1 MLRELLER
9 KRAQES
15 LVRFTEATCD
25 WYVTAAHHK
34 AIAEKLEAIE
44 RGDIDRLM
52 INLPP
57 RNGKSELASRR
68 FPAWFLGRHPNK
80 SVIAAS
86 YNSDL
91 ATDFGRQVRN
101 IIASEEYKGIFK
113 TDLAEDSRA
122 ANRWNTAEGGGY
134 VAAGVGTAITGR
146 GADVLLIDDPLKD
159 REEADSE
166 LQRQKVWD
174 WYTSTAYTRLAPGG
188 RVIVIQ
194 CLSGDAMITMADG
207 ALKRLDSIEVGDRVL
222 SWNGTNFVGSLVEGL
237 VNNGHDQTY
246 LIKTK
251 KTSVRAN
258 ARHPFLVLS
267 DEGLR
272 WVRTKDLRSGM
283 RIVAQSAGP
292 IRAGHVLPMDATS
305 LPNVGA
311 CATATTTK
319 QNGRLEVG
327 RHQSA
332 VKPGS
337 RTAENG
343 GMELSGKISTDYSQS
358 RAGYARSAE
367 QMAARGDQSIGSLTS
382 APTITTRQ
390 GRFAAYYAT
399 IATGSQDELE
409 IPAFWNV
416 PSNTSGPDTDEVVSV
431 TPHGLENVY
440 DLTVGGTH
448 NFVAN
453 GLWTHNTRWH
463 EDDLSG
469 RLITEEGRGG
479 DKWEKLILPAIND
492 AGEALWPEFYP
503 IETLERYRRVLPERD
518 WSALYQQ
525 RPTPDEGAYFKREWF
540 RHYDAMPTNLRTYGA
555 SDYAVTAKGGDYTVH
570 VVAGVDPDDNIYII
584 DVWRSQAETHH
595 WVDAYIDLIAR
606 WKPLMWAQES
616 GQIIKSLGPF
626 IDRRMRERRV
636 YCAQEQMTSV
646 ADKPTRARSFQARAA
661 MGKVYLPHNAAWVAD
676 LMGELLTFPAG
687 RHDDQVDALG
697 LIGRM
702 VDKMVGGRAPRVE
715 ATPTD
720 KWRRAFARRAEA
732 DNSSNDWKTA

>member
-194 CLSGDAMITMADG
+194 
-207 ALKRLDSIEVGDRVL
+207 
-222 SWNGTNFVGSLVEGL
+222 
-237 VNNGHDQTY
+237 
-246 LIKTK
+246 
-251 KTSVRAN
+251 
-258 ARHPFLVLS
+258 
-267 DEGLR
+267 
-272 WVRTKDLRSGM
+272 
-283 RIVAQSAGP
+283 
-292 IRAGHVLPMDATS
+292 
-305 LPNVGA
+305 
-311 CATATTTK
+311 
-319 QNGRLEVG
+319 
-327 RHQSA
+327 
-332 VKPGS
+332 
-337 RTAENG
+337 
-343 GMELSGKISTDYSQS
+343 
-358 RAGYARSAE
+358 
-367 QMAARGDQSIGSLTS
+367 
-382 APTITTRQ
+382 
-390 GRFAAYYAT
+390 
-399 IATGSQDELE
+399 
-409 IPAFWNV
+409 
-416 PSNTSGPDTDEVVSV
+416 
-431 TPHGLENVY
+431 
-440 DLTVGGTH
+440 
-448 NFVAN
+448 
-453 GLWTHNTRWH
+453 TRWH

-469 RLITEEGRGG
+469 RLIAEEQRGG
-479 DKWEKLILPAIND
+479 DKWEKLILPAINED
-492 AGEALWPEFYP
+492 GEALWPEFYP
-503 IETLERYRRVLPERD
+503 IETLERYRNVLPERD

-661 MGKVYLPHNAAWVAD
+661 MGKVYLPHNAPWVAD